1 MFEVTGTPFIDH
13 ELLPNGDGRKKVM
26 SMMRNNGGNTTDMPA
41 FAPPI
46 IRKGNFVLNQT
57 PAIMKYLGKELGL
70 YPATKQDEAHGD
82 ALMAFLTDFVA
93 EGRLVFHGRCFTE
106 SYYT

>member
-13 ELLPNGDGRKKVM
+13 GLKPNGEGGKLVI
-26 SMMRNNGGNTTDMPA
+26 SMIRTNGGNTTDMPV
-41 FAPPI
+41 FAPPV
-46 IRKGNFVLNQT
+46 IRKGTFVLNQT

-82 ALMAFLTDFVA
+82 ALMAFLTDFIA
-93 EGRLVFHGRCFTE
+93 EGRLVFHSRCFTE
-106 SYYT
+106 SYHT